1 MTLWENV
8 WQQVAKE
15 MPRQDPRPKSWG
27 GFIGATLAALVIIAI
42 WFPIRLIHEIL
53 KAIDLS
59 EKPDHTK
66 EAQQLFREAYSLSLD
81 LPSKSEFARSVLE
94 RADLPRPLHDA
105 FFEAFRN
112 LYAENMM
119 LTVPPIPADLEHLDG
134 IRWRDRMRREI
145 ARMRARRAL
154 SRCVAPAV
162 AAVEAST
169 AALPEA
175 PRRRRNH
182 VAALD
187 PGQTRPASSK
197 ASFARSTRSSSPRS
211 PKRYIDNT
219 YRISG
224 VPRGKYA
231 KPPKLDEP
239 HHLDDPSPFL
249 EGTPFAG
256 ILATPLPVDIPP
268 EARTSHHWIVAGTG
282 AGKTTALQYFI
293 AKDLERAVR
302 GECSIVILDSQRQ
315 LVEELWS
322 LKLFAPGQPLDG
334 KLCILDAA
342 DIEYPIAI
350 NLFDMHLDRLAS
362 LSPLDRERLT
372 NSALEMYDFII
383 GSLLQAEMTSRQST
397 LFRFVT
403 RAMFAIPNATIN
415 TFHDI
420 LKDGPAK
427 YQQFIDT
434 LDDTARRFFATDFNS
449 NAQFKQPRE
458 QVTARLWAV
467 LGNQTFLR
475 MFSSQRSKIDF
486 FTEINT
492 PGKVILINAE
502 KGLLKEEG
510 TELFGRFFLALIN
523 QAAAQRS
530 TIPAEKRLPCYVY
543 VDECHNYIKNDP
555 KIQVIFAEAR
565 QQKVGVILAHQ
576 FLGQI
581 DPPVRAALNA
591 NTGIKMAA
599 RLDAADRSA
608 MARDMNTVPDFIRDQ
623 TVGSFAVF
631 MRDPTPTVLSMRFPP
646 NPLSRFTHMRA
657 DEQAIVRDRNRTMYA
672 RRVPASDT
680 PGEPPVNAAA
690 PPPSGR
696 SGKGRDPERCSD
708 CSRDAATCPDS
719 SGWRATC
726 GDRPRPRHVEPC

>member
-15 MPRQDPRPKSWG
+15 MPRQDPRPKTWA

-81 LPSKSEFARSVLE
+81 LPSKSEFANSVLE
-94 RADLPRPLHDA
+94 HVDLPRPLHDA
-105 FFEAFRN
+105 FFEALRN

-119 LTVPPIPADLEHLDG
+119 LTVPPIPAHLDDLDG

-145 ARMRARRAL
+145 ARMRGGGLSEMRRAC
-154 SRCVAPAV
+154 RT
-162 AAVEAST
+162 AVEAAT
-169 AALPEA
+169 APVPKLAGDGEITSPLATLIKPGHFVETLIR
-175 PRRRRNH
+175 P
-182 VAALD
+182 LD
-187 PGQTRPASSK
+187 AQLFPV
-197 ASFARSTRSSSPRS
+197 FAE
-211 PKRYIDNT
+211 RYIDNK

-224 VPRGKYA
+224 VPRAKYA

-249 EGTPFAG
+249 DGTPFAG
-256 ILATPLPVDIPP
+256 ILATPLPVEIPT
-268 EARTSHHWIVAGTG
+268 EARTSHQWIVAGTG

-315 LVEELWS
+315 LVEDIWG

-342 DIEYPIAI
+342 DVEYPIAL
-350 NLFDMHLDRLAS
+350 NLFDMHLDQLAS
-362 LSPLDRERLT
+362 LSPLDRERIT
-372 NSALEMYDFII
+372 NSAFEMYDFVI

-403 RAMFAIPNATIN
+403 QAMFAIPNATIN
-415 TFHDI
+415 TFHNI

-427 YQQFIDT
+427 YQRFIDT

-475 MFSSQRSKIDF
+475 MFSSERSKVDF

-555 KIQVIFAEAR
+555 KIQVILSEAR

-599 RLDAADRSA
+599 RLDAGDRSA

-631 MRDPTPTVLSMRFPP
+631 IPDPTPTLLSMRFPAK
-646 NPLSRFTHMRA
+646 PLSRFTHMRA
-657 DEQAIVRDRNRTMYA
+657 DEQEIVRDRNRRQYA
-672 RRVPASDT
+672 RRVAASD
-680 PGEPPVNAAA
+680 A
-690 PPPSGR
+690 P
-696 SGKGRDPERCSD
+696 RDPEQQSNPPPPPGR
-708 CSRDAATCPDS
+708 SRTGHDPDAM
-719 SGWRATC
+719 
-726 GDRPRPRHVEPC
+726 